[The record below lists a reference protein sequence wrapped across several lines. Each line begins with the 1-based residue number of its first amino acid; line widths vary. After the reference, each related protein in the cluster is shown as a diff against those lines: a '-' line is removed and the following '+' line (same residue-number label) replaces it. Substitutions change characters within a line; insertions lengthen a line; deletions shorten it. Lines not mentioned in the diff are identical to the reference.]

1 MADVEAPSEPQARRV
16 FYCGGKS
23 SGCELVEGGKREL
36 MSDAVCSLPPEVSN
50 TQKRSRGKEN
60 TEKEKERKADGPSTV
75 NLAELL
81 RNAKNGLNQISQISG
96 QNYTLPVFPSP
107 LPTSFQLS
115 ATQQPS
121 NPASTTQLNRLTN
134 TPITEAVTANLSTLS
149 VSAQERAAKDAAKKE
164 AKAAQSEARDIER
177 KAASKIYIKRVERNK
192 RKHVT
197 VIMGLEVFGMENK
210 KIAKDLGKKFATGS
224 SMTRAPS
231 GAEEITVQ
239 GDVSEDVKE
248 WLLDV
253 HGDKVPE
260 ANIEFIEDKKKKKA
274 DAAAAGV

>member
-1 MADVEAPSEPQARRV
+1 MGYCEFGGTAKKCEEWLESKYPDLWTKLYSAD
-16 FYCGGKS
+16 
-23 SGCELVEGGKREL
+23 
-36 MSDAVCSLPPEVSN
+36 
-50 TQKRSRGKEN
+50 
-60 TEKEKERKADGPSTV
+60 
-75 NLAELL
+75 
-81 RNAKNGLNQISQISG
+81 
-96 QNYTLPVFPSP
+96 
-107 LPTSFQLS
+107 
-115 ATQQPS
+115 
-121 NPASTTQLNRLTN
+121 
-134 TPITEAVTANLSTLS
+134 AVTANLSTLS

-164 AKAAQSEARDIER
+164 AKAAQVEARDAER
-177 KAASKIYIKRVERNK
+177 KAASKVYIKRVERNK

-197 VIMGLEVFGMENK
+197 VIMGLEIFGMENK

-248 WLLDV
+248 WLLEV